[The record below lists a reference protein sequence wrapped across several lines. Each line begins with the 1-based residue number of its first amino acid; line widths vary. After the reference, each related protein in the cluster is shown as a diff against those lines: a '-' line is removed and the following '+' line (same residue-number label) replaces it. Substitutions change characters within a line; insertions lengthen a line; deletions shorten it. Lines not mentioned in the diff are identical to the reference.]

1 MEGAFFP
8 LPQGK
13 EYGRKRRKN
22 GTFFQNAFH
31 GGSGLD
37 VGSVFYCMLL
47 KGILLSF
54 FCQTLKG
61 FFCAGQK
68 AS

>member
-1 MEGAFFP
+1 MGKKAHKEWSLSA
-8 LPQGK
+8 LPGK
-13 EYGRKRRKN
+13 TGDFSEVLFGD
-22 GTFFQNAFH
+22 
-31 GGSGLD
+31 GSGLAF
-37 VGSVFYCMLL
+37 GSVFYCRLV

-68 AS
+68 ES